1 MRIIRCIII
10 CLVTFSS
17 CKSKGIEIT
26 QDYIYFQNGFDE
38 GFALSLINVTQFD
51 EKGIPEDFKD
61 SLRVDL
67 NYSQSHSVQKRI
79 WFRKANEGYYWTKM
93 FRGSYNTMPIEL
105 EEGRWYYI
113 WSNKFAT
120 GFFKT
125 DLHSYLLKKEKTK
138 LLVYEKISST
148 NL

>member
-1 MRIIRCIII
+1 MEIIRCFII
-10 CLVTFSS
+10 CLVIFSS

-26 QDYIYFQNGFDE
+26 QDYIYSPIGFDE

-51 EKGIPEDFKD
+51 GKGVPENFTD

-67 NYSQSHSVQKRI
+67 NFSQTHSVQKKI

-93 FRGSYNTMPIEL
+93 FSDSFPTMPIEF
-105 EEGRWYYI
+105 EEGKWYYI
-113 WSNKFAT
+113 LSNKFVT

-125 DLHSYLLKKEKTK
+125 DIHSYLIKKEKTK
-138 LLVYEKISST
+138 LLVYERIRST